1 MKKKRILH
9 KENIINF
16 RRKVDELKI
25 KKKSEGKQIL
35 INELFNT
42 NFINK
47 DL

>member
-1 MKKKRILH
+1 MKKKRTLH

>member
-1 MKKKRILH
+1 MKKKRTLH

-47 DL
+47 D